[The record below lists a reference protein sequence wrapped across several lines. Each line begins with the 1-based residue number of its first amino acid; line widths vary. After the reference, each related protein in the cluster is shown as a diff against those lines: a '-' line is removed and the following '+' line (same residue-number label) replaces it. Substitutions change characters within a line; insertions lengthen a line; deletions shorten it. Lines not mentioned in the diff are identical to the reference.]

1 MTPYPATLG
10 VILAGGLARR
20 MGGGDKPL
28 LMLHGRTLLAH
39 VQQRMAPQCDCVI
52 LNANG
57 EPSRFVATGL
67 PVVADSVSDH
77 PGPLAGIL
85 TALEWTARYQ
95 PAIKWV
101 VSVPGDTPFIP
112 ADLVE
117 RLHAARGAA
126 QCAVAYASSGPHEHY
141 TTGLWP
147 VALRHDLRHALTVKG
162 MRRVEDWAKAHGA
175 VAAIWPVEPFD
186 SFFNINTPEEL
197 DAASTVLS
205 NTSLLSRRFGN
216 DGYGEQE
223 DCDG

>member
-28 LMLHGRTLLAH
+28 LMLQGRTLLAH
-39 VQQRMAPQCDCVI
+39 VKQRLAPQCECVI

-57 EPSRFVATGL
+57 EPSRFIATGL

-85 TALEWTARYQ
+85 TALEWAARNQ

-101 VSVPGDTPFIP
+101 VSAPGDMPFIP

-117 RLHAARGAA
+117 RLHAARSTV
-126 QCAVAYASSGPHEHY
+126 QWAVAYAASGSHEHY

-147 VALRHDLRHALTVKG
+147 VALRHDLRHALTIKSV
-162 MRRVEDWAKAHGA
+162 RRVEDWVKAHGA
-175 VAAIWPVEPFD
+175 AMATWPIEPFD
-186 SFFNINTPEEL
+186 PFFNINTPEEL
-197 DAASTVLS
+197 DAASAVLS
-205 NTSLLSRRFGN
+205 NASLLSGRFGN
-216 DGYGEQE
+216 AGCAEQE
-223 DCDG
+223 NRDG

>member
-28 LMLHGRTLLAH
+28 LMLQGQTLLGH
-39 VQQRMAPQCDCVI
+39 VKQRLAPQCGCVI

-57 EPSRFVATGL
+57 EPSRFIATGL
-67 PVVADSVSDH
+67 PVVADSVPDH

-85 TALEWTARYQ
+85 TALEWTARNQ
-95 PAIKWV
+95 PAIEWV

-117 RLHAARGAA
+117 RLHAARSTA
-126 QCAVAYASSGPHEHY
+126 QSAVAYAASGPQEHY

-162 MRRVEDWAKAHGA
+162 MRRVEDWAKAQGA
-175 VAAIWPVEPFD
+175 ATATWPIEPFD
-186 SFFNINTPEEL
+186 PFFNINTPEEL
-197 DAASTVLS
+197 DAASTMLS
-205 NTSLLSRRFGN
+205 ITSLLSRRFGN
-216 DGYGEQE
+216 DGCGEQE
-223 DCDG
+223 DCDD